1 MLNSSISPPPFLHKS
16 EFNRRNSTKS
26 LTGSLFEQ
34 ILENNRHYCN
44 ESYYLPNDEQEQIRT
59 IVTHQA
65 YLKILSGQ
73 LSMARLSQS
82 ITRVLDIGTGTGD
95 WAIAIAER
103 FPEAEVV
110 ATDISIFGF
119 RQGPSNLF
127 FEVDDAREDWTYTEP
142 FDFIH
147 IRGLA
152 GAFHDW
158 GHIYRGVYKHL
169 KMNGYCEIADFGPI
183 SLLPRRNGGG
193 GGGGSSSRDPSS
205 TSTTTTTSTTS
216 ASSSSSPLA
225 TFNWAL
231 TSAAEKAGT
240 PIGLAH
246 LQRSTIEQSGLRVIN
261 SKTLDIPVGEWSRD
275 PRLGAAGRNILVS
288 ALEGLEAMS
297 LRLLT
302 RELGWTEEGVR
313 QLCGEVV
320 AELIKPGVRATI
332 QCMFVIVR
340 KVL

>member
-1 MLNSSISPPPFLHKS
+1 
-16 EFNRRNSTKS
+16 
-26 LTGSLFEQ
+26 
-34 ILENNRHYCN
+34 
-44 ESYYLPNDEQEQIRT
+44 
-59 IVTHQA
+59 
-65 YLKILSGQ
+65 
-73 LSMARLSQS
+73 MARLSQS
-82 ITRVLDIGTGTGD
+82 ISRVLDIGTGTGD

-119 RQGPSNLF
+119 RPGPSNLF
-127 FEVDDAREDWTYTEP
+127 FEIDDAREDWTYTEP

-158 GHIYRGVYKHL
+158 GHVYSGVYKHL
-169 KMNGYCEIADFGPI
+169 RTNGYCEVADFGPI
-183 SLLPRRNGGG
+183 SLPPRRRSGGG
-193 GGGGSSSRDPSS
+193 GGGGGGASSNSRDPSS
-205 TSTTTTTSTTS
+205 TSSVTSSSTTS
-216 ASSSSSPLA
+216 SSSSSSPLA
-225 TFNWAL
+225 TFNSAL
-231 TSAAEKAGT
+231 TSAAERAGY
-240 PIGLAH
+240 PIGLSH
-246 LQRSTIEQSGLRVIN
+246 LTKSTIEQSGLSVLH
-261 SKTLDIPVGEWSRD
+261 SKIFDVPLGEWSRD
-275 PRLGAAGRNILVS
+275 PRLGSAGRNILVS

-320 AELIKPGVRATI
+320 AELSKPGVRATI
-332 QCMFVIVR
+332 QCMFVVLR

>member
-1 MLNSSISPPPFLHKS
+1 
-16 EFNRRNSTKS
+16 
-26 LTGSLFEQ
+26 
-34 ILENNRHYCN
+34 
-44 ESYYLPNDEQEQIRT
+44 
-59 IVTHQA
+59 
-65 YLKILSGQ
+65 
-73 LSMARLSQS
+73 MARLSKS
-82 ITRVLDIGTGTGD
+82 ITRILDIGTGTGD

-127 FEVDDAREDWTYTEP
+127 FEVDDAREHWTYTEP

-158 GHIYRGVYKHL
+158 DHVYNGVYKHL
-169 KMNGYCEIADFGPI
+169 RMNGYCEIADFGPI
-183 SLLPRRNGGG
+183 SLLPRRNGGD
-193 GGGGSSSRDPSS
+193 SSSPDPSS
-205 TSTTTTTSTTS
+205 TSTTTASTTST
-216 ASSSSSPLA
+216 SSSSSPLL
-225 TFNWAL
+225 TFYSAL

-246 LQRSTIEQSGLRVIN
+246 LQRSTVEQSGLRVIN
-261 SKTLDIPVGEWSRD
+261 SKILDIPVGEWSRD
-275 PRLGAAGRNILVS
+275 PRLGAAGRNMLVS

-332 QCMFVIVR
+332 QCMFVVAR

>member
-1 MLNSSISPPPFLHKS
+1 
-16 EFNRRNSTKS
+16 
-26 LTGSLFEQ
+26 
-34 ILENNRHYCN
+34 
-44 ESYYLPNDEQEQIRT
+44 
-59 IVTHQA
+59 
-65 YLKILSGQ
+65 
-73 LSMARLSQS
+73 MARLSQS

-119 RQGPSNLF
+119 RPGPSNLF

-158 GHIYRGVYKHL
+158 GHVYRGVYKHL
-169 KMNGYCEIADFGPI
+169 RMNGYCEIADFGPI
-183 SLLPRRNGGG
+183 SLLPRGNGGG
-193 GGGGSSSRDPSS
+193 GGSTSRDPSS
-205 TSTTTTTSTTS
+205 TSSTSTTTTSTTS
-216 ASSSSSPLA
+216 TSSSSSPLA
-225 TFNWAL
+225 TFNCAL
-231 TSAAEKAGT
+231 TSATEKAGT

-246 LQRSTIEQSGLRVIN
+246 LQRSTIEQSGLRVIT
-261 SKTLDIPVGEWSRD
+261 SKILDIPVGEWSRD
-275 PRLGAAGRNILVS
+275 PRLGAAGRNMLVS

-302 RELGWTEEGVR
+302 RELGWTEERVR

-332 QCMFVIVR
+332 QCMFVIAR